1 MAPTGL
7 SGFAL
12 LEDVLESLGEQRH
25 RRSSLFNLLCC
36 WLYCTVFPVLGCTFP
51 LVSEFVSPCKNMKN
65 AHLKTGILVKPFWVF
80 QYALLL
86 VIAVAIGPL
95 IFSSNWVSSSDFH
108 ACIEMSSSL
117 IAITVGI
124 AGIVYFFSMRS
135 TFFLIVGLGFFI
147 SGSEDLVHGFL
158 SFERLWTAG
167 SVDFSRAIPGTYA
180 TGRLLL
186 GFFVIAAILFEK
198 TISDTAQQKK
208 QALIFISSSIILS
221 SVMTWVAY
229 LLPLPQ
235 FIFPDRLI
243 SRPVDFISAII
254 FLIAFGLGYKKLLV
268 HRHIFTHFLLL
279 SMLFNAFGQIYM
291 SFSKQLY
298 DIYFDVAHVANILS
312 YFMPVVGLLAYLV
325 EQHRALG
332 VEQEKTQKQKLA
344 LVSVIE
350 GTNAGTW
357 EWNIPNGAAIIN
369 ERSANIIGYTLEEI
383 SPVNNNT
390 WQKFCH
396 ADDLKKSEELLHKH
410 FSGELEYYECEIRM
424 LHKNG
429 SWVWV
434 LTRGRVSLWDGDGV
448 ALLMSGTHQDI
459 TKRKQAEE
467 ELIKHREHL
476 EELVDKRTLAL
487 TESESTLRTLI
498 DTTGTA
504 YHVIDE
510 HGNILEANQE
520 YVRLS
525 GHRKFTEIKGHN
537 ILEWTAEHDRVR
549 NTLEVARCYRQGTI
563 RNLEIDYVDSEEHFT
578 PVEINASVFKK
589 KDQTLILA
597 MIRDITERKKAEAAL
612 AAEKE
617 LLFVTLRSIGDA
629 VITTDTEGRITSL
642 NRVAEKLTGWVE
654 EEARGQSSREVFNI
668 ISEKNGERCASPVQM
683 VMEQGSI
690 IGLASHTA
698 LIAKDGSRRVIAD
711 SGAPIRDRNSK
722 IVGVVVVFRDISN
735 EQRMEEELLKVKKL
749 ESVGVLAGGIAHDF
763 NNILAA
769 ILGNIELAGMSI
781 DSASEAQPLLLEAKK
796 ASIRAKDLTQ
806 QLLTFAKG
814 GDPVKTTASLGNII
828 VDSANFVLHGSSVVC
843 NYNIPKDLWHVDV
856 DTGQI
861 SQVIQNIII
870 NADQAMPDGGVI
882 KVSCE
887 NITDIEKENV
897 ALPGQ
902 KFIKIA
908 IADTGSGIPQK
919 HIDRIFDPYFS
930 TKQTGSGLGLAIC
943 HSIINK
949 HDGNLSVQ
957 STADKGT
964 TFTIYLPVST
974 QTAHESG
981 RFKQDIVEAECK
993 ASIMVMDDDVMV
1005 LDIAKRMLER
1015 FGHKVVL
1022 AENGQEAIE
1031 LYREHFK
1038 SDHPVDAIIMDLTI
1052 PGGMGGKDA
1061 VQEILRINPEAKVVV
1076 ASGYS
1081 NDPVMARYHD
1091 YGFNASISKPF
1102 MLADLR
1108 KVINSVLK

>member
-1 MAPTGL
+1 
-7 SGFAL
+7 
-12 LEDVLESLGEQRH
+12 
-25 RRSSLFNLLCC
+25 
-36 WLYCTVFPVLGCTFP
+36 
-51 LVSEFVSPCKNMKN
+51 
-65 AHLKTGILVKPFWVF
+65 
-80 QYALLL
+80 
-86 VIAVAIGPL
+86 
-95 IFSSNWVSSSDFH
+95 
-108 ACIEMSSSL
+108 
-117 IAITVGI
+117 
-124 AGIVYFFSMRS
+124 
-135 TFFLIVGLGFFI
+135 
-147 SGSEDLVHGFL
+147 
-158 SFERLWTAG
+158 
-167 SVDFSRAIPGTYA
+167 
-180 TGRLLL
+180 
-186 GFFVIAAILFEK
+186 
-198 TISDTAQQKK
+198 
-208 QALIFISSSIILS
+208 
-221 SVMTWVAY
+221 
-229 LLPLPQ
+229 
-235 FIFPDRLI
+235 
-243 SRPVDFISAII
+243 
-254 FLIAFGLGYKKLLV
+254 
-268 HRHIFTHFLLL
+268 
-279 SMLFNAFGQIYM
+279 
-291 SFSKQLY
+291 
-298 DIYFDVAHVANILS
+298 
-312 YFMPVVGLLAYLV
+312 
-325 EQHRALG
+325 
-332 VEQEKTQKQKLA
+332 
-344 LVSVIE
+344 
-350 GTNAGTW
+350 
-357 EWNIPNGAAIIN
+357 
-369 ERSANIIGYTLEEI
+369 
-383 SPVNNNT
+383 
-390 WQKFCH
+390 
-396 ADDLKKSEELLHKH
+396 
-410 FSGELEYYECEIRM
+410 
-424 LHKNG
+424 
-429 SWVWV
+429 
-434 LTRGRVSLWDGDGV
+434 
-448 ALLMSGTHQDI
+448 
-459 TKRKQAEE
+459 
-467 ELIKHREHL
+467 
-476 EELVDKRTLAL
+476 
-487 TESESTLRTLI
+487 
-498 DTTGTA
+498 
-504 YHVIDE
+504 
-510 HGNILEANQE
+510 
-520 YVRLS
+520 
-525 GHRKFTEIKGHN
+525 
-537 ILEWTAEHDRVR
+537 
-549 NTLEVARCYRQGTI
+549 
-563 RNLEIDYVDSEEHFT
+563 
-578 PVEINASVFKK
+578 
-589 KDQTLILA
+589 
-597 MIRDITERKKAEAAL
+597 
-612 AAEKE
+612 
-617 LLFVTLRSIGDA
+617 
-629 VITTDTEGRITSL
+629 
-642 NRVAEKLTGWVE
+642 
-654 EEARGQSSREVFNI
+654 
-668 ISEKNGERCASPVQM
+668 
-683 VMEQGSI
+683 MEQGSI